1 MYPNLISAIIR
12 LIAISCLGLIYLINT
27 QTLLAQTAE
36 DIKSSSA
43 YIWGEGKGNTL
54 HEADKRALKDLISQ
68 ISIQVESNFYNI
80 ITEEEQDVKEYTE
93 LVLNTYSATTLNQAL
108 RKVEERGGKT
118 IVLRYIERE
127 NIQKLFKMRRKKL
140 HDYFSSAQSAESDYR
155 IGDALKYN
163 YWALVLLRSH
173 PDVNTMNATI
183 ENGQEVLLISHLPQK
198 INSILAALDIS
209 IQKVIYDK
217 QEQEKTILLDLLY
230 DGKPV
235 TNLDYIYYTGN
246 SWTNRL
252 SSCKDGLGVV
262 ELFGISSKALDD
274 IRLKIEYRYESK
286 SKIDNEL
293 KEVIENASLPHFPL
307 ADIKLPINKRAKKPK
322 APKPKITATSK
333 IPSEKVYAQKVI
345 DVVNAVDK
353 IEFENVG
360 DHFTDEGKAMFIRLL
375 EYGNAELIDPSKIE
389 LEMVELNDQIIVRSV
404 PMKFSFPDNNR
415 EFIEDVIFTLN
426 KAGKIE
432 NVSFALNDLSIS
444 RIMEKGERFGSI
456 DHKRQIV
463 RFIEDYKTAYCLGR
477 LEYIE
482 SIFADNA
489 LILVGHNL
497 KQGGNIDSMYRGNL
511 RNEDIKYIK
520 LSKAEYVERLRR
532 LFALNE
538 FVNIHFEE
546 TEIKKVGGDDMLY
559 GIQIAQNYNSASYAD
574 FGYLFL
580 MFDLTVIKEPKIY
593 VRSWQPEKN
602 AEGRIMGLGDFT
614 F

>member
-1 MYPNLISAIIR
+1 MYPNLISTIIR
-12 LIAISCLGLIYLINT
+12 LIVISCLGLIYLINT

-36 DIKSSSA
+36 DIKSSSV
-43 YIWGEGKGNTL
+43 YLWGEGKGNTL
-54 HEADKRALKDLISQ
+54 READKRALKDLISQ
-68 ISIQVESNFYNI
+68 ISLQVESSFHHI
-80 ITEEEQDVKEYTE
+80 LTEEEADVKEYTE

-108 RKVEERGGKT
+108 RKVDERGGKT
-118 IVLRYIERE
+118 IVLRYIELE
-127 NIQKLFKMRRKKL
+127 NIQELFKMRRLKL
-140 HDYFSSAQSAESDYR
+140 LDYFDSAQAAESDYR

-173 PDVNTMNATI
+173 PDVNTMKATI
-183 ENGQEVLLISHLPQK
+183 KNGREVLLISHLPQK
-198 INSILAALDIS
+198 INSILDALDFS
-209 IQKVIYDK
+209 VQKVIYDK
-217 QEQEKTILLDLLY
+217 QNQEKTILLDLFY
-230 DGKPV
+230 ERNPV

-252 SSCKDGLGVV
+252 SSCKDGLGIV
-262 ELFGISSKALDD
+262 ELFGISSEALDD

-293 KEVIENASLPHFPL
+293 KEVIENASIPHFAS
-307 ADIKLPINKRAKKPK
+307 ADIDLPIKMKAKKTK
-322 APKPKITATSK
+322 APKAKITNTSK
-333 IPSEKVYAQKVI
+333 IPTEKVYAQKII
-345 DVVNAVDK
+345 DVINAVDRL
-353 IEFENVG
+353 EFENLQ
-360 DHFTDEGKAMFIRLL
+360 DHFTDDGKVMFIRLL
-375 EYGNAELIDPSKIE
+375 EYGNAVLIDPSKIK
-389 LEMVELNDQIIVRSV
+389 LEMVELNEQIIVRSV

-444 RIMEKGERFGSI
+444 RIMGKSELFGST

-463 RFIEDYKTAYCLGR
+463 RFMEDYKTAYCLGR

-497 KQGGNIDSMYRGNL
+497 KQGGNIDSMYRSNL

-520 LSKAEYVERLRR
+520 LSKVEYVERLRR

-546 TEIKKVGGDDMLY
+546 TEIKKVGGDDKLY

-580 MFDLTVIKEPKIY
+580 MFDLNVINEPKIY

-602 AEGRIMGLGDFT
+602 AEGRIMGLEDFT

>member
-12 LIAISCLGLIYLINT
+12 LITISCLGMICLINT
-27 QTLLAQTAE
+27 QMLFAQTRE

-43 YIWGEGKGNTL
+43 YLWGEGKGNTL

-68 ISIQVESNFYNI
+68 ISVQVESSFYNI
-80 ITEEEQDVKEYTE
+80 LTEEEADVKEYTE

-108 RKVEERGGKT
+108 RKVDERGGKT
-118 IVLRYIERE
+118 IVLRYIELE
-127 NIQKLFKMRRKKL
+127 NIQKLFKMRQLKL
-140 HDYFSSAQSAESDYR
+140 LDYFSSAYSAESDYR
-155 IGDALKYN
+155 MGDALKYN

-173 PDVNTMNATI
+173 PDVNTMTATI
-183 ENGQEVLLISHLPQK
+183 DNEREVLLISHLPRK
-198 INSILAALDIS
+198 INSILDALDIS

-217 QEQEKTILLDLLY
+217 EEKKKTILLDLFY
-230 DGKPV
+230 EGNPV

-246 SWTNRL
+246 SWTNRH
-252 SSCKDGLGVV
+252 SSSKDGLGVV
-262 ELFGISSKALDD
+262 ELFGISSEALDD

-293 KEVIENASLPHFPL
+293 KEVIENASIPHFAS
-307 ADIKLPINKRAKKPK
+307 ADIKLPIKMRARKTK
-322 APKPKITATSK
+322 APKTKIVAASK
-333 IPSEKVYAQKVI
+333 IPSEKVYAQNVI
-345 DVVNAVDK
+345 DVINAVDRL
-353 IEFENVG
+353 EFENVR
-360 DHFTDEGKAMFIRLL
+360 DHFTDDGKVMFIRLL
-375 EYGNAELIDPSKIE
+375 EYGNAVLIDPSKIK

-426 KAGKIE
+426 KLGKIE
-432 NVSFALNDLSIS
+432 NVSFALNDHSIS
-444 RIMEKGERFGSI
+444 RIMGKGDRFGSL

-463 RFIEDYKTAYCLGR
+463 RFMEDYKTAYCLGR

-497 KQGGNIDSMYRGNL
+497 KQGGNIDSMYRGSL

-532 LFALNE
+532 LFTLNE

-546 TEIKKVGGDDMLY
+546 TEIKKIGGDDKIY

-580 MFDLTVIKEPKIY
+580 MFDLNVIKEPKIY

-602 AEGRIMGLGDFT
+602 AEGRIMGLEDFT